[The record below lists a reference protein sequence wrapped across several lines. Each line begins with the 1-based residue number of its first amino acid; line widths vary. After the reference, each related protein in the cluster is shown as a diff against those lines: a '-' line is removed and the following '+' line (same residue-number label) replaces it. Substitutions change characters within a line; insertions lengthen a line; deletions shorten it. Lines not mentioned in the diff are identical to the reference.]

1 MSNNFVI
8 NPYLST
14 LNYSNHFPFLSH
26 LKDIRSSSFLGN
38 EYHQSSC
45 VFVGDAGCSPQ
56 QGTNISSS
64 PKSASLILYY
74 PIPVPYSPIRSSK
87 NLAIFY
93 SKLLGPEG
101 GIEPDLNGFS
111 DSTIVI
117 APQVP
122 FDPDSFRLYV
132 AVNLRFFDANFYFGC
147 SCKARLLAYRAL
159 HKTNN
164 LAYNPPAIKVRL
176 NTCLSALDWPTAS
189 TRAIPWK
196 GGIPM
201 RKYELVCVIQPDL
214 DEAALNGVLDR
225 VKGWITE
232 SGGSVDKV
240 DVWGKRR
247 LAYEIR
253 KQREGNYVLIDL
265 SIPPTATSALEQ
277 NLRYTETLMRH
288 LLTSVE

>member
-1 MSNNFVI
+1 
-8 NPYLST
+8 
-14 LNYSNHFPFLSH
+14 
-26 LKDIRSSSFLGN
+26 
-38 EYHQSSC
+38 
-45 VFVGDAGCSPQ
+45 
-56 QGTNISSS
+56 
-64 PKSASLILYY
+64 
-74 PIPVPYSPIRSSK
+74 
-87 NLAIFY
+87 
-93 SKLLGPEG
+93 
-101 GIEPDLNGFS
+101 
-111 DSTIVI
+111 
-117 APQVP
+117 
-122 FDPDSFRLYV
+122 
-132 AVNLRFFDANFYFGC
+132 
-147 SCKARLLAYRAL
+147 
-159 HKTNN
+159 
-164 LAYNPPAIKVRL
+164 
-176 NTCLSALDWPTAS
+176 
-189 TRAIPWK
+189 
-196 GGIPM
+196 M